1 MYSAYSVEKI
11 EKLRFIW
18 SVLYCFS
25 DALLFLFV
33 SSLALFVAK
42 KNKSQWNWTLIHCEQ
57 PDKKQF
63 HPHVRFIYRYLWQF
77 EIFTFS
83 PAHTLTPTKL
93 SSILAFCP
101 HHSSTVS
108 LSKVILYVANM
119 SFTLCWSFVHDYFF
133 LGRSVILLLFDK
145 KNIAFG
151 TAHREFHISLITY
164 YVYIFV
170 RCLCLWNI
178 IFLQLFQQYVCA
190 FVYLFVCSFLFVRL

>member
-1 MYSAYSVEKI
+1 MHFY
-11 EKLRFIW
+11 
-18 SVLYCFS
+18 
-25 DALLFLFV
+25 
-33 SSLALFVAK
+33 SSLCPLSLSLLQ

-93 SSILAFCP
+93 SSILAFCL